1 MTPTRVPHSIF
12 FLSPLFMVAR
22 NETRL
27 RKQLQAKRES
37 SAEVS
42 RYGCALETW
51 RTLLTNTRSPYAR
64 TSA

>member
-1 MTPTRVPHSIF
+1 
-12 FLSPLFMVAR
+12 MVAR

-42 RYGCALETW
+42 RRDYALETW
-51 RTLLTNTRSPYAR
+51 RTFF
-64 TSA
+64 